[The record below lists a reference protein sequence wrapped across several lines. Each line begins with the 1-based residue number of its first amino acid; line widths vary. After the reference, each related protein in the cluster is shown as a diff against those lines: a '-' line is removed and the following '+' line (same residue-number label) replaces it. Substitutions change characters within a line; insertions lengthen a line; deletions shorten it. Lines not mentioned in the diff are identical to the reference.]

1 MIGLGS
7 DKNDDLTSFTISPGE
22 AAILLLY
29 PIIVDPEFWPGSS
42 SFVFFAAAT

>member
-22 AAILLLY
+22 AAILLY
-29 PIIVDPEFWPGSS
+29 PIIVGPEFWPGSS